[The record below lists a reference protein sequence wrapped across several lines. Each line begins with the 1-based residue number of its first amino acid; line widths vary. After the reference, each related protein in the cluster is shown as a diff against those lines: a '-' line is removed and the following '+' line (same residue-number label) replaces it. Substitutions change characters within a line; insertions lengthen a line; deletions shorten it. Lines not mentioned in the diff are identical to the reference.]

1 MNELSTLGLQPTPD
15 GLPPMP
21 DPELLLP
28 LGPDESFFKTL
39 PQRRRARPGPL
50 TVALLVHVVMLG
62 FLAWYDRKA
71 ALALAK
77 ELNGAREAMMKGKPG
92 AAGEPGEIPVK
103 IVPRL
108 PPGLAPQTPP
118 RSARPMQSAP
128 GAVPT
133 PAPPTPP
140 AQEPRYTHIV
150 QDEQAERKSPHTPIY
165 SDRDRA
171 GAAPT
176 SAPHADPRNPDPH
189 SEGRDA
195 RRMAMSAPG
204 PDRPGEP
211 GTQHPSPEDHAA
223 AGSNGE
229 KGENGQ
235 NGSAEQPRGMPVF
248 RRGGA
253 IYNAGIPINNPGHGA
268 LRTGSSPGVSGPPG
282 AEPNS
287 DGQAHA
293 TGGAGKVNPS
303 PLGPPGKSG
312 KPGDPGSGSDPGAVT
327 IRQQLAAMARDG
339 AASTF
344 HNPGGRNVSLGAF
357 SFDSQ
362 GFDLGD
368 YDRKMHQAVEREW
381 NPPSGPVQRGERG
394 CTLLSFTI
402 ERNGRVSEVSLLA
415 TSGLES
421 YDRAAMTALRNA
433 ILPPLP
439 AKMTLEHLT
448 GRSAFFINE
457 QESDQCGTPVKGAA
471 GAGPEP

>member
-15 GLPPMP
+15 GLPPLP
-21 DPELLLP
+21 DPELLMP
-28 LGPDESFFKTL
+28 LGPDEAFFKTL

-50 TVALLVHVVMLG
+50 TLALLIHTLALG
-62 FLAWYDRKA
+62 CLVWVDRKA
-71 ALALAK
+71 AVAMAK
-77 ELNGAREAMMKGKPG
+77 ELNAAREALMKGKPG
-92 AAGEPGEIPVK
+92 AAGEAEAIPVK

-108 PPGLAPQTPP
+108 PQGLAPQAPP
-118 RSARPMQSAP
+118 RGTRPSPVQAAP
-128 GAVPT
+128 GAV
-133 PAPPTPP
+133 PPTPP

-150 QDEQAERKSPHTPIY
+150 QDEQAENKSPHSPLF
-165 SDRDRA
+165 SDRDRK

-176 SAPHADPRNPDPH
+176 PAPRPDPRNPDPH

-195 RRMAMSAPG
+195 RHMAVSAPG
-204 PDRPGEP
+204 PERPGEP
-211 GTQHPSPEDHAA
+211 GAEHPAAQDHAA
-223 AGSNGE
+223 AGTNGE

-235 NGSAEQPRGMPVF
+235 NGSTDAPRGRPAFSRSGTV
-248 RRGGA
+248 
-253 IYNAGIPINNPGHGA
+253 YNAGIPINNPARGT
-268 LRTGSSPGVSGPPG
+268 LRTGSAPGVSGSPG
-282 AEPNS
+282 DAPNGGRQ
-287 DGQAHA
+287 DPA
-293 TGGAGKVNPS
+293 TGGAGKENPS
-303 PLGPPGKSG
+303 PLGAPGKSG
-312 KPGDPGSGSDPGAVT
+312 KPGDPGSGSDPGAGT
-327 IRQQLAAMARDG
+327 IRQQLATMARSG

-368 YDRKMHQAVEREW
+368 YDHKMHQAVEREW

-421 YDRAAMTALRNA
+421 YDRAAMAALRNA
-433 ILPPLP
+433 VLPPLP
-439 AKMTLEHLT
+439 AKLTLEHLT

-457 QESDQCGTPVKGAA
+457 QESDHCGTPVSGAA
-471 GAGPEP
+471 GASPEP